1 MTAAFKTAV
10 SAVAFAIASMSG
22 AQAAVLNLDGYVGGA
37 NVFSF
42 TNFSAPS
49 ADVEG
54 AIMAGGNVDVSHYT
68 TNLKDKDAYGHYSMI
83 AGGSVNYNGGNIYN
97 GDIYA
102 GGGATLSAGVKSPG
116 YSVESGTAPVDMSKL
131 AAGLTNTSTELAA
144 IAKTSA
150 AEQKWGGIYITGS
163 NKSVEIID
171 VDASWLTGSTYYN
184 ISGMAAGATLI
195 VNVTGGTALLQGG
208 YQAFDN
214 YNTLFN
220 FVDATALNINTGAN
234 VSILA
239 PNAAVNGGQGV
250 IDGTVIVKSWNSMTQ
265 INATNAFVS
274 TEVQGLV
281 TAVPEADTYAMLLG
295 GLGLMGFIARRR
307 KQAAAR

>member
-10 SAVAFAIASMSG
+10 SAVAFAIASMGG
-22 AQAAVLNLDGYVGGA
+22 AQAAVLNLDGYIGGA

-68 TNLKDKDAYGHYSMI
+68 TNLKDKDAYGHYAMI
-83 AGGSVNYNGGNIYN
+83 AGGSVSYNGGNIYN

-102 GGGATLSAGVKSPG
+102 AGGATLSAGVKSPG

-163 NKSVEIID
+163 NKSVEVID

-239 PNAAVNGGQGV
+239 PKAAVNGGQGV

-295 GLGLMGFIARRR
+295 GLGLVGFIARRR

>member
-1 MTAAFKTAV
+1 MSFSFKTTV

-22 AQAAVLNLDGYVGGA
+22 AQAAVLNLDGYIGGA
-37 NVFSF
+37 NIFSF

-54 AIMAGGNVDVSHYT
+54 AIMAGGNVSVSSYT
-68 TNLKDKDAYGHYSMI
+68 TNLKDKDAYGHYALI
-83 AGGSVNYNGGNIYN
+83 AGGNVTYNGGNVYN
-97 GDIYA
+97 GDLYVA
-102 GGGATLSAGVKSPG
+102 GNATLSAGVQSPG
-116 YSVESGTAPVDMSKL
+116 YVVEHGTAPVDMSKL
-131 AAGLTNTSTELAA
+131 ATGLTKTSTELAA
-144 IAKTSA
+144 IATTSA

-163 NKSVEIID
+163 NKAVEVID

-184 ISGMAAGATLI
+184 ISGMASGATLI
-195 VNVTGGTALLQGG
+195 VNVTGSTALLQGG

-220 FVDATALNINTGAN
+220 FVDATALNISTGAN

-250 IDGTVIVKSWNSMTQ
+250 IDGTVVVKSWNSMTQ
-265 INATNAFVS
+265 INATNAFVT
-274 TEVQGLV
+274 TEVPGLT